1 MSANRTIVDYLEDD
15 MYRSAL
21 FAAVSAVS
29 LVISFMGFDDPIDP
43 AWVAIVLC
51 GLPILWD
58 AVTGLA
64 LRHDIKADVLV
75 AMAIVASVAMGE
87 YFVAG
92 EVAFIMALG
101 GLLEDVSAARSRAG
115 VEALADTIPN
125 EVRVVEDGEIR
136 IADPESVA
144 VGARVRILP
153 GAVIPL
159 DGTVVSGNS
168 YVDQSSLTGEP
179 VPVAKSEGDEVFSGT
194 VNQQGTFDM
203 EVTRTADDSSFQKLV
218 RMVDGANTE
227 TRIVKTADRWATYL
241 VAAVFGLTALVLLLT
256 EDVHRAL
263 TVMVVFCP
271 CAFILATPT
280 AVVAAIGNLSKHGI
294 LVRDGDSLE
303 TMPAVD
309 RIVFD
314 KTGTLT
320 EGRPEVVS
328 VKLLSDMDEETVLRY
343 AGAAERSS
351 EHPYAGAIL
360 AKCGDMRLPDSEGVE
375 IVPGSGI
382 SASVE
387 GHTVSVGNAA
397 FTGTDTALTDLGRD
411 TAVCVSVD
419 SVPVAVIA
427 VGDVIREGARDAV
440 SSIRESGA
448 DCVMLTG
455 DSESAAS
462 AVAAEVGID
471 HHISGCRP
479 EDKLASIGKMKDEG
493 RVVCMIGDGINDAP
507 SLKAADVG
515 IAMGGT
521 GSGMA
526 IDVSDMVIVGDELG
540 KIPYLRYLTGKM
552 LSRIKLN
559 ITFGMCWNFMAVAL
573 AVTGTVSAVEGAIIH
588 NVGSVAVVLSSFLLL
603 FAGRDRK
610 RFSGPGGSIAP
621 RTVPGDLKDIA
632 QQ

>member
-1 MSANRTIVDYLEDD
+1 M
-15 MYRSAL
+15 
-21 FAAVSAVS
+21 
-29 LVISFMGFDDPIDP
+29 
-43 AWVAIVLC
+43 
-51 GLPILWD
+51 
-58 AVTGLA
+58 
-64 LRHDIKADVLV
+64 
-75 AMAIVASVAMGE
+75 
-87 YFVAG
+87 
-92 EVAFIMALG
+92 
-101 GLLEDVSAARSRAG
+101 
-115 VEALADTIPN
+115 
-125 EVRVVEDGEIR
+125 
-136 IADPESVA
+136 
-144 VGARVRILP
+144 GARVRILP
-153 GAVIPL
+153 GAVVPL
-159 DGTVVSGNS
+159 DGTVVSGS
-168 YVDQSSLTGEP
+168 GFVDQSSLTGEP
-179 VPVAKSEGDEVFSGT
+179 VPVAKSEGDKVFSGT
-194 VNQQGTFDM
+194 VNQQGTFDI
-203 EVTRTADDSSFQKLV
+203 EVTRVADDSSFQRLV
-218 RMVDGANTE
+218 RMVGGANTD

-241 VAAVFGLTALVLLLT
+241 VVMVFGLTALVLFLT

-294 LVRDGDSLE
+294 LVRDGGCLE
-303 TMPAVD
+303 TMPEVD

-328 VKLLSDMDEETVLRY
+328 VSLLSDMDEMTVLRY

-360 AKCGDMRLPDSEGVE
+360 ARCGKMRLADAENVR

-387 GHTVSVGNAA
+387 GRAVSVGNAA
-397 FTGTDTALTDLGRD
+397 FTGTDPSLTHLGKD

-427 VGDVIREGARDAV
+427 IGDIIRTGARSAI
-440 SSIRESGA
+440 SSIREGGA

-462 AVAAEVGID
+462 AVAAEVGIED
-471 HHISGCRP
+471 YISGCRP
-479 EDKLASIGKMKDEG
+479 EDKLAAIGKMKEEG
-493 RVVCMIGDGINDAP
+493 RTVCMIGDGINDAP
-507 SLKAADVG
+507 SLKTADVG

-540 KIPYLRYLTGKM
+540 KIPYLRYLTGRM

-573 AVTGTVSAVEGAIIH
+573 AVTGTVNAVEGAIIH

-603 FAGRDRK
+603 FEGRNHK
-610 RFSGPGGSIAP
+610 
-621 RTVPGDLKDIA
+621 
-632 QQ
+632 